1 MKKEIVLY
9 EAFAGIGAQWKALK
23 NLSEKLNIKVT
34 NIGSCEWYID
44 AIISYISIHYGIL
57 NFEINFSKQEMVN
70 KLKNIPF
77 SSDSKKPV
85 KDNYFVN
92 MKENKLRS
100 IFPYLYGYINNDYL
114 LLNWIRQN
122 RILLTL
128 FWFLKIKMIL

>member
-23 NLSEKLNIKVT
+23 NLSEKLSIKVT

-44 AIISYISIHYGIL
+44 AIISYISIHYGVL
-57 NFEINFSKQEMVN
+57 NSEINFSKQEMVN
-70 KLKNIPF
+70 KLKNMLF

-85 KDNYFVN
+85 KDNYFIN

-100 IFPYLYGYINNDYL
+100 IFPYLYEYINNDYL
-114 LLNWIRQN
+114 LLKLNKTR
-122 RILLTL
+122 
-128 FWFLKIKMIL
+128 

>member
-44 AIISYISIHYGIL
+44 ALISYISIHYGIL
-57 NFEINFSKQEMVN
+57 NSEINFSKQEMVN
-70 KLKNIPF
+70 KLKNMPF

-85 KDNYFVN
+85 KDNYFLN

-114 LLNWIRQN
+114 LSKFNKTRERERE
-122 RILLTL
+122 RILLTYL
-128 FWFLKIKMIL
+128 I

>member
-23 NLSEKLNIKVT
+23 NSSEKLNIKVT

-44 AIISYISIHYGIL
+44 ALISYISIHYGIL
-57 NFEINFSKQEMVN
+57 NSEINFSKQEMVN

-114 LLNWIRQN
+114 LSKLN
-122 RILLTL
+122 
-128 FWFLKIKMIL
+128 KMREREREFC